1 MPYTDEKIGYQ
12 NNNASKEAASF
23 NSKGKITI
31 REQVL
36 ELFRERKE
44 LSAEQ
49 VSEIMN
55 RAEISVKPRITEL
68 KNSGFISD
76 SGKKVIGKW
85 GTSITIWKIV
95 KEK

>member
-12 NNNASKEAASF
+12 KNDASKEAANF
-23 NSKGKITI
+23 NKNGKITI

-44 LSAEQ
+44 LTAEQ
-49 VSEIMN
+49 VAQIMN

-68 KNSGFISD
+68 KNSGLIAD

-85 GTSITIWKIV
+85 GTSITIWRLV
-95 KEK
+95 

>member
-68 KNSGFISD
+68 KNSGFIAD
-76 SGKKVIGKW
+76 SGKKAIGKW

>member
-1 MPYTDEKIGYQ
+1 MPYTKEKIGYQ
-12 NNNASKEAASF
+12 KNDASKEAASF
-23 NSKGKITI
+23 NKNGKITI

-44 LSAEQ
+44 LTAEQ
-49 VSEIMN
+49 VSQIMN

-68 KNSGFISD
+68 KNSGLIAD

-85 GTSITIWKIV
+85 GTSITIWRLV
-95 KEK
+95 

>member
-12 NNNASKEAASF
+12 NNDASKEAASF

-31 REQVL
+31 REKVL
-36 ELFRERKE
+36 DLFRERKE
-44 LSAEQ
+44 LTVEQ
-49 VSEIMN
+49 VSQIMN
-55 RAEISVKPRITEL
+55 RAEISVQPRISEL
-68 KNSGFISD
+68 KNAGFITD
-76 SGKKVIGKW
+76 SGKKSMGKW